1 MDSEAGNGSS
11 NHRRLFATARLITRR
26 ITINPNWFA
35 YLALFSWPLVSFFL
49 YQRLPVA
56 RATLWSILAA
66 YLLLPSAT
74 EVDLPMIP
82 PLDKVSIP
90 NLAAFL
96 ISVLVLGK
104 RVRLLPNIHWV
115 RGLLLVY
122 VISPFITALL
132 NGDPIIAGPIQIKAM
147 NSYDALSAVI
157 RQSLF
162 ILPFLLGIA
171 FVHDA
176 NSHTDVLRIL
186 AVAALA
192 YSLPMLF
199 EVRMSPQ
206 LHRWTYGFF
215 PHSFGQ
221 QKRGD
226 GFRPVVFMEHGLLVA
241 FFTMSAL
248 FAASTLAKLRRTIG
262 GVAAGMASIY
272 LGVVLIL
279 CKSMASMIYALLLV
293 GGSRIINP
301 GSQLKFARALVI
313 MVVVYPLWRATDWF
327 PTHDL
332 VTMAAEVSE
341 LRAQSLKYRF
351 DNEEILLHHARQR
364 GFFGWGSWGR
374 NRVYDPQTGKDLSV
388 TDGRWIIVMGEF
400 GWIGY
405 LAEFGLLALPVL
417 RASKAIR
424 LISDAQERRVFA
436 AIASLLA
443 ISLLDLLP
451 NASVS
456 PWTWL
461 LAGALLGRIEQLRL
475 AARKHRG
482 IAVEARHQI
491 PTAQAT

>member
-1 MDSEAGNGSS
+1 M
-11 NHRRLFATARLITRR
+11 
-26 ITINPNWFA
+26 
-35 YLALFSWPLVSFFL
+35 
-49 YQRLPVA
+49 A

-82 PLDKVSIP
+82 PMDKATIP
-90 NLAAFL
+90 NLSAFL
-96 ISVLVLGK
+96 ICRFALGK
-104 RVRLLPNIHWV
+104 RISLLPNIRWL
-115 RGLLLVY
+115 RGLLLIY
-122 VISPFITALL
+122 VTSPFITALL
-132 NGDPIIAGPIQIKAM
+132 NADPIIAGPLQIKAM
-147 NSYDALSAVI
+147 NSYDALSAAI

-171 FVHDA
+171 FVRDA
-176 NSHTDVLRIL
+176 KSHEDVLRIL
-186 AVAALA
+186 VVAALA

-206 LHRWTYGFF
+206 LHRWFYGFF

-248 FAASTLAKLRRTIG
+248 FAASTLAKLRKTVRGIG
-262 GVAAGMASIY
+262 AGMVSFY

-293 GGSRIINP
+293 GGSRIVSPAGQI
-301 GSQLKFARALVI
+301 KFARVLVM
-313 MVVVYPLWRATDWF
+313 MVVVYPLCRATDWF
-327 PTHDL
+327 PTNEL
-332 VTMAAEVSE
+332 VAMAAEVSE
-341 LRAQSLKYRF
+341 LRAQSLRYRL
-351 DNEEILLHHARQR
+351 DNEEILLHHARER

-374 NRVYDPQTGKDLSV
+374 NRVYDPNSGKDLSV

-400 GWIGY
+400 GWVGY

-424 LISDAQERRVFA
+424 MITDTRERRVFA
-436 AIASLLA
+436 AITSLLA
-443 ISLLDLLP
+443 ISMFDLLP

-475 AARKHRG
+475 SARKQRVTP
-482 IAVEARHQI
+482 ADSRHKIQ
-491 PTAQAT
+491 TVQAA